1 MIGKRIGP
9 YEIVEEI
16 GKGGMATVYRAYQP
30 NLDRYVAVKIIN
42 RAIALDA
49 ASLERFQREARLL
62 TRLVHPHLLP
72 IYDYDATHDPAYI
85 VMRYLDSGTLK
96 GIIDKGIL
104 PHEEIIYMLR
114 QLASAL
120 DYAHRNNVIHRDIKP
135 SNVMLDEDGNAFLT
149 DFGIARTIE
158 AGQDMTQSGYALGT
172 PGYMSPEQGMGVD
185 GLNSRA
191 DIYSLGVMTFQM
203 LTGKMPYTGETPLS
217 IIFKH
222 ISDPIP
228 DITAYDPQLSPATN
242 AVIARVLAKQ
252 PEDR

>member
-30 NLDRYVAVKIIN
+30 NLDRYVAIKIIH

-85 VMRYLDSGTLK
+85 VMRYLESGTLR

-114 QLASAL
+114 QVA
-120 DYAHRNNVIHRDIKP
+120 
-135 SNVMLDEDGNAFLT
+135 
-149 DFGIARTIE
+149 
-158 AGQDMTQSGYALGT
+158 
-172 PGYMSPEQGMGVD
+172 
-185 GLNSRA
+185 
-191 DIYSLGVMTFQM
+191 
-203 LTGKMPYTGETPLS
+203 
-217 IIFKH
+217 
-222 ISDPIP
+222 
-228 DITAYDPQLSPATN
+228 
-242 AVIARVLAKQ
+242 
-252 PEDR
+252 

>member
-30 NLDRYVAVKIIN
+30 NLDRFVAIKIIH
-42 RAIALDA
+42 RAIALDD

-72 IYDYDATHDPAYI
+72 IYDYDAASDPPYI

-96 GIIDKGIL
+96 DVIDRGKL
-104 PHEEIIYMLR
+104 PHGELIQMLR
-114 QLASAL
+114 QIASAL

-135 SNVMLDEDGNAFLT
+135 SNVMLDQDGNAFLT

-191 DIYSLGVMTFQM
+191 DIYSLGVMVFQM
-203 LTGKMPYTGETPLS
+203 LTGKLPYTGDTPLS

-228 DITAYDPQLSPATN
+228 DINQFDSMLPDAAN
-242 AVIARVLAKQ
+242 AVSSQK
-252 PEDR
+252 